1 MLNFDSKN
9 TPYWRSMS
17 GKQGEAVGSWKPST
31 ARYEFRTNP
40 ALEGVSTVGYC
51 MGHLQA
57 NMAILPSALA
67 DDFQQFCEL
76 NSAACPILYRSSIGE
91 VSAGHLAR
99 DSDIRYEL
107 HVKGRVCNK

>member
-1 MLNFDSKN
+1 
-9 TPYWRSMS
+9 MS
-17 GKQGEAVGSWKPST
+17 GKQGEAVGSWKPSK

-40 ALEGVSTVGYC
+40 ALEGVTTVGYC

-67 DDFQQFCEL
+67 DDFEQFCEL

-107 HVKGRVCNK
+107 HVKGRVRNK